1 MKNIFVQIKC
11 ELGKVYQVAEH
22 IVDELEETEE
32 VYSVS
37 GAYDLMIKLH
47 LEEDEDIGRYINDR
61 VQTIPGIK
69 DTFTLMA
76 YKAFM

>member
-11 ELGKVYQVAEH
+11 ELGKVYDVAEH
-22 IVDELEETEE
+22 IVDHLEETEE
-32 VYSVS
+32 VYSIS
-37 GAYDLMIKLH
+37 GAFDLMIKLH

-61 VQTIPGIK
+61 IQTISGIR

>member
-11 ELGKVYQVAEH
+11 ELGKVYDVAEY
-22 IVDELEETEE
+22 IVDHLEETEE

-37 GAYDLMIKLH
+37 GAFDLMIKLH

-61 VQTIPGIK
+61 IQTIAGIR
-69 DTFTLMA
+69 DTFTVMA

>member
-11 ELGKVYQVAEH
+11 DLGKVYDVAEY
-22 IVDELEETEE
+22 IVDHLEETEE

-37 GAYDLMIKLH
+37 GAFDLMMKLH

-69 DTFTLMA
+69 DTFTIMA